1 MEVVN
6 KERIAS
12 VTLIEARVSEDEIAL
27 YEAAL
32 RYVLDSLDADEIELR
47 FGASTD
53 EIEGMRDDLRDAL
66 AAKNETFDDERLLA
80 QAEKD

>member
-1 MEVVN
+1 MD
-6 KERIAS
+6 
-12 VTLIEARVSEDEIAL
+12 ARVSEDEVAI

-32 RYVLDSLDADEIELR
+32 GYVLDSLDAEEIERR

-66 AAKNETFDDERLLA
+66 TAKDETGDERLVT
-80 QAEKD
+80 QAE

>member
-1 MEVVN
+1 MKVLD
-6 KERIAS
+6 KERIAA
-12 VTLIEARVSEDEIAL
+12 VTLIDARLSEDEIAV

-32 RYVLDSLDADEIELR
+32 GYVLDSLGAEEIERR

-66 AAKNETFDDERLLA
+66 AAKDEADDERLVT
-80 QAEKD
+80 QAE

>member
-1 MEVVN
+1 MEVMN
-6 KERIAS
+6 KERIAA
-12 VTLIEARVSEDEIAL
+12 VTVIDATVSEDEIAL

-32 RYVLDSLDADEIELR
+32 GYVLDSLDAEAIEVR

-66 AAKNETFDDERLLA
+66 AAKDETGDERLVT
-80 QAEKD
+80 QAERD